1 MIDELILAI
10 SDKIASLITSQKQ
23 QATQI
28 DTLKKGVLFGENLI
42 PNSDFAHDYD
52 GWSMHNWG
60 RLSGLVCGFNLAE
73 GTNYYNLKGEK
84 VFWVKDTRPTSTA
97 YNQTASSN
105 NGARFA
111 VKAGEYLQF
120 SALVAGK
127 NFQQPAVVYA
137 DFFDASNRYIGSGG
151 RKVDFGATPSAL
163 SATLDGMTTSNGTTT
178 LDRFHVCY
186 HNVEV
191 PQNAAW
197 AQIVIRF
204 RFLPSTEGMGLFARP
219 QACVISSLDAGYV
232 PYQISTFG
240 YGDKLKALETDNA
253 SHKSTIAALEARI
266 AALESKAANGTF
278 GD

>member
-1 MIDELILAI
+1 MIPELILVI
-10 SDKIASLITSQKQ
+10 CDKIASVFNLQNQ

-28 DTLKKGVLFGENLI
+28 SALKKGVLFGGNLI
-42 PNSDFAHDYD
+42 PNSDFAYDYD
-52 GWSMHNWG
+52 GWSMHNWW
-60 RLSGLVCGFNLAE
+60 RLSGLVCGFNLVE

-84 VFWVKDTRPTSTA
+84 VFWVKDTRPTST

-137 DFFDASNRYIGSGG
+137 DFFDASNRYIGGGG
-151 RKVDFGATPSAL
+151 RKVDFGATPSTL
-163 SATLDGMTTSNGTTT
+163 SATLDGMTTINGTTT
-178 LDRFHVCY
+178 LDRFHTCY

-204 RFLPSTEGMGLFARP
+204 RFLPNTEGMGLFARP

-232 PYQISTFG
+232 PYQISTWG
-240 YGDKLKALETDNA
+240 YGDKLKVLETDNA
-253 SHKSTIAALEARI
+253 SNKGTIASLEARI
-266 AALESKAANGTF
+266 AALESKAANGTI